1 MLDTSFGFLIW
12 KSIVAGII
20 ATTSMEVLFRMCTKT
35 GIANIDMVR
44 AIGSLIT
51 KTFDSYYKVGVIVHF
66 ISGIFFAFVYALV
79 FTTFNV
85 TGILNNIGAGL
96 LMGFIHGTVVS
107 FVLVIAVAE
116 HHPLEEFR
124 TTGFSVAI
132 AHWAGHLVYGL
143 VVGLIIGLMN

>member
-1 MLDTSFGFLIW
+1 MLDTSFGFLIL

-20 ATTSMEVLFRMCTKT
+20 ATTSMELLFRMCSKS
-35 GIANIDMVR
+35 GIVNIDMVR

-51 KTFDSYYKVGVIVHF
+51 KSIDSSYKVGVIVHY
-66 ISGIFFAFVYALV
+66 ISGIFFAFVYTLV
-79 FTTFNV
+79 FTVFNV

-96 LMGFIHGTVVS
+96 LIGFIHGIVVS
-107 FVLVIAVAE
+107 FILVITVSE

-124 TTGFSVAI
+124 TAGFSVAI
-132 AHWAGHLVYGL
+132 AHWIGHLVYGL

>member
-20 ATTSMEVLFRMCTKT
+20 ATTSMELLFRMCSKS
-35 GIANIDMVR
+35 GVANIDMVR
-44 AIGSLIT
+44 AVGSLIT
-51 KTFDSYYKVGVIVHF
+51 KSIDSSYRVGVIVHY
-66 ISGIFFAFVYALV
+66 ISGIFFAFVYTLAFTAL
-79 FTTFNV
+79 NI

-96 LMGFIHGTVVS
+96 LIGFIHGTVVS
-107 FVLVIAVAE
+107 FILVIAVAE

-132 AHWAGHLVYGL
+132 AHWVGHLVYGL